1 MSVRTVSRLIL
12 IATLTSVATAHAERT
27 IAVTLGAGAANDRFS
42 SYHYARSA
50 SDSRWG
56 AGVDI
61 DVSARLIDQ
70 LAVGVHVGVSRS
82 GTSSDCSGIT
92 RLYFDVTPV
101 LIGVTAQY
109 TVFDRVWIAPWVG
122 VLDEQIHFSHS
133 EGNGGGLCGSPDE
146 DVERRFAFGIG
157 VGTDIY
163 KHGRDRVGVYAQI
176 ARARDTTRHVD
187 TFPDDYDQDILL
199 SFGIAYR
206 SW

>member
-1 MSVRTVSRLIL
+1 ML
-12 IATLTSVATAHAERT
+12 IATLTSVGTAQAERT
-27 IAVTLGAGAANDRFS
+27 IAVTLGAGAANDSFS

-50 SDSRWG
+50 SDNRWG

-70 LAVGVHVGVSRS
+70 LAVGVHVGVQRS
-82 GTSSDCSGIT
+82 STSSDCSGVA

-101 LIGVTAQY
+101 LIGATAQY
-109 TVFDRVWIAPWVG
+109 TLLDRVWIAPWVG
-122 VLDEQIHFSHS
+122 VLDQQIRFSHI
-133 EGNGGGLCGSPDE
+133 EGNSGGFCGYSDE

-176 ARARDTTRHVD
+176 ARARDVTRHVD
-187 TFPDDYDQDILL
+187 TYPDDYDQDILV

-206 SW
+206 YW